1 MQVARVKFL
10 SMAESYAFV
19 FRLIE
24 LIHEFSVILMNNSGL
39 QFDNPTAG

>member
-10 SMAESYAFV
+10 SMAEPYAFV
-19 FRLIE
+19 FRLTG
-24 LIHEFSVILMNNSGL
+24 LMREFNVILMNNSSL